1 MCSHLRTKCTP
12 PRILCSVTGEPSH
25 HPDQEVTSFWRTP
38 VTKLLTV
45 TKTWSYGSKVSKTL
59 TLKHRLCLN
68 RDCLQKALNGWVLV
82 GSDTPCSRPW
92 PVDPGPAQ
100 LRLGLERKAGTAHG
114 GGLMS
119 CPFDQ
124 NSASAAGSGEEA
136 PRLKPALPHI
146 SLWPER

>member
-12 PRILCSVTGEPSH
+12 PRILYSVTGEPSH

-38 VTKLLTV
+38 VTKLLPV

-59 TLKHRLCLN
+59 TLKHMLCLN

-82 GSDTPCSRPW
+82 GSDTPWSRPW
-92 PVDPGPAQ
+92 PVDPLSGGWVLRERRAQ
-100 LRLGLERKAGTAHG
+100 LTEEDWCHVPLTKTALLQREG
-114 GGLMS
+114 
-119 CPFDQ
+119 
-124 NSASAAGSGEEA
+124 GEEE
-136 PRLKPALPHI
+136 PRLKPALTHI